1 MERFAVNGCG
11 GLPPP
16 SFFFYSWMG
25 VIFTCM
31 QLCIVRFAP
40 LTALVLL
47 ALFCFLCVHGT
58 ARPSNCPRSP
68 QGALATV
75 AHSDPSRSY
84 VSHTAMVRIGN

>member
-1 MERFAVNGCG
+1 VSTAEA
-11 GLPPP
+11 PPP
-16 SFFFYSWMG
+16 TPFFLCESWMG
-25 VIFTCM
+25 VICTCM
-31 QLCIVRFAP
+31 ELCIVRFAP

-58 ARPSNCPRSP
+58 ARPSNCPGVLP

-84 VSHTAMVRIGN
+84 VSHTAMVCVDK